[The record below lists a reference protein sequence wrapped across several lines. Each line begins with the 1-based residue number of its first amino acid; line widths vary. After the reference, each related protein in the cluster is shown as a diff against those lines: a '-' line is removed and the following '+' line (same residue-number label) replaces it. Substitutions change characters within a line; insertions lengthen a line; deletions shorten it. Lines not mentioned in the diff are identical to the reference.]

1 MSTLSADR
9 LTLASKAGQWAV
21 AATVAGSA
29 VAQITGTV
37 VNVALPEIAAGLNS
51 GTLGVQWILNAYM
64 LPLASLILIGGAL
77 GDRYGR
83 RRIYLLGTII
93 FGASSLAAA
102 VAPSLGFLLGA
113 RAVMG
118 VGGALL
124 TPGSLAILEASFVKD
139 DRSAAI
145 GAWAGLGGVAG
156 ALGPLLGGAVLD
168 LAGWRLLFL
177 LNLPICA
184 AAVYLTVQ
192 HLPESTDPDSARQ
205 QIDWLGTVTGAAG
218 LAALTYGLIS
228 LGGGISVLGISAI
241 VAGVAILF
249 IFITLQRQVQAP
261 LVPLSMFANR
271 TFSVA
276 NILTFVV
283 YAALGGVF
291 FLLVVFLRQVLGY
304 SGLTAGAATLPMT
317 VLMLLFSA
325 QSGRLAS
332 RIGPRLQLTV
342 GPVLLAVGMLM
353 FSRLEQG
360 STYFSD
366 VLPGV
371 VLFGIGLVC
380 LVAPVTATVLAAA
393 DERRAGLASGINN
406 AVARTA
412 GLMAVAI
419 LPPAAGLGADAFND
433 PDLFAVGFS
442 RAMLISAALA
452 VIGAAV
458 AATGL
463 ESTLRTRRRDPR
475 QPEAH
480 EHPHTTID
488 CPAPARR
495 AVGSAPLAT
504 ATPSSPR

>member
-1 MSTLSADR
+1 M
-9 LTLASKAGQWAV
+9 

-29 VAQITGTV
+29 VAQITTTV
-37 VNVALPEIAAGLNS
+37 VNVALPDIAEGLDV

-64 LPLASLILIGGAL
+64 LTLASLILIGGAL
-77 GDRYGR
+77 GDRFGR
-83 RRIYLLGTII
+83 RRVYVLGTVI
-93 FGASSLAAA
+93 FGAASLAAA
-102 VAPSLGFLLGA
+102 VAPTLGFLLVA

-124 TPGSLAILEASFVKD
+124 TPGSLAILEASFVRD

-145 GAWAGLGGVAG
+145 GAWAGLSGVAA
-156 ALGPLLGGAVLD
+156 ALGPLLGGLLLD
-168 LAGWRLLFL
+168 LAGWRVLFL
-177 LNLPICA
+177 MNLPICA
-184 AAVYLTVQ
+184 MAIVLTVQ
-192 HLPESTDPDSARQ
+192 HLPESTDPDSRAHDL
-205 QIDWLGTVTGAAG
+205 DWLGTVTGAAG

-228 LGGGISVLGISAI
+228 LGGGISVRGLSTI
-241 VAGVAILF
+241 VAGVAILASF
-249 IFITLQRQVQAP
+249 LTLQRQVKAP
-261 LVPLSMFANR
+261 LMPLSMFANR

-304 SGLTAGAATLPMT
+304 SGLAAGAATLPMT
-317 VLMLLFSA
+317 ALMLGFSA

-342 GPVLLAVGMLM
+342 GPLLLAVAMVA
-353 FSRLEQG
+353 FSRLEAG
-360 STYFSD
+360 STYVAD

-371 VLFGIGLVC
+371 LVFGVGLVC

-412 GLMAVAI
+412 GLLAVAV

-433 PDLFAVGFS
+433 PALFAAGFA
-442 RAMLISAALA
+442 RGMRLAAGLC
-452 VIGAAV
+452 VVGAAV
-458 AATGL
+458 AAAGL
-463 ESTLRTRRRDPR
+463 ESTLRSSRRDPS

-488 CPAPARR
+488 CPAPVR
-495 AVGSAPLAT
+495 PL
-504 ATPSSPR
+504 SSR

>member
-1 MSTLSADR
+1 MSTVSADR
-9 LTLASKAGQWAV
+9 LTLASQAGQWAI

-29 VAQITGTV
+29 VAQITATV
-37 VNVALPEIAAGLNS
+37 VNVALPEIAAGLDA
-51 GTLGVQWILNAYM
+51 GTLGVQWVINAYM

-113 RAVMG
+113 RVVMG

-124 TPGSLAILEASFVKD
+124 TPGSLAILEASFVKK
-139 DRSAAI
+139 DRAAAI

-156 ALGPLLGGAVLD
+156 ALGPVLGGLLLD

-192 HLPESTDPDSARQ
+192 HLPESTDPDSATHR
-205 QIDWLGTVTGAAG
+205 IDWAGTVTGAAG

-241 VAGVAILF
+241 VAGIAIMF
-249 IFITLQRQVQAP
+249 IFVTLQRQVQAP
-261 LVPLSMFANR
+261 LVPLSMFSNR

-304 SGLTAGAATLPMT
+304 SGFEAGAATLPMT
-317 VLMLLFSA
+317 ILMLLFSA
-325 QSGRLAS
+325 QSGRVAS
-332 RIGPRLQLTV
+332 RIGPRLQLTA
-342 GPVLLAVGMLM
+342 GPVFLAVGMLL

-360 STYFSD
+360 SSYGTD
-366 VLPGV
+366 VFPGV
-371 VLFGIGLVC
+371 VLFGFGLVC

-419 LPPAAGLGADAFND
+419 LPPAAGLGAEAFND
-433 PDLFAVGFS
+433 PTQFAAGFS
-442 RAMLISAALA
+442 RAMLISAVL
-452 VIGAAV
+452 AAV
-458 AATGL
+458 GAVVAGTGL

-488 CPAPARR
+488 CPAPVRQTISR
-495 AVGSAPLAT
+495 P
-504 ATPSSPR
+504 